1 MKYLVLSPLDH
12 DGDHYA
18 IGSTVEIGD
27 AEVSGPLLDV
37 RTIGLPGTALPPLAG
52 AALMPLGSE
61 FLPAQIRV
69 ASGVIVAQL
78 QAAAAAQVASGL
90 DVTAWNAL
98 PVEER
103 ERDIIAVLETMQRE
117 AAANADAQANAAD
130 DAAKAKAGAAKKGAA
145 AKE

>member
-18 IGSTVEIGD
+18 IGSTVEIED

-37 RTIGLPGTALPPLAG
+37 RTIGLPGTALPAQPG
-52 AALMPLGSE
+52 AALPLGSE

-69 ASGVIVAQL
+69 APGLIVAQL
-78 QAAAAAQVASGL
+78 QVVAAAQIASGL
-90 DVTAWNAL
+90 DMAAWNAL

-103 ERDIIAVLETMQRE
+103 ESEIVAVLQTMQRE
-117 AAANADAQANAAD
+117 AEAKAEAEAQAQAEGTKAAP
-130 DAAKAKAGAAKKGAA
+130 AKKSAA